1 MPQHWQRCCWLL
13 CVSNAAVSLIE
24 EAAKRLEQ
32 LRRAGVMTPADR
44 PAPRLSAR
52 AEATPAEV
60 PPKAAATAQ
69 KITVDVRRL
78 AAQGFLIPGAPR
90 SATAD
95 EFRVIKRPLLANASG
110 LGAAPVKNGNLIM
123 VTSAMPNE
131 GKTFTAVNLALSIA
145 DELDRTVLL
154 VDADVARPAV
164 PALFGLPA
172 TRGLLDALQD
182 PSLDVGQCLLRT
194 NIPNFTI
201 LPGGTQTPR
210 ATELLASDAMIRV
223 LEDIGSR
230 YADRIIVFDTP
241 PLLVTTESHVLA
253 THMGQIVFV
262 VHAEATVQAQVLKG
276 LETIESC
283 PVKLLVLNMVES
295 RGQGAHGYGY
305 GYGYGYGA

>member
-1 MPQHWQRCCWLL
+1 M
-13 CVSNAAVSLIE
+13 SLIE

-32 LRRAGVMTPADR
+32 LRRAGVTAPADR
-44 PAPRLSAR
+44 PGPRLAAR
-52 AEATPAEV
+52 GETSPAGS
-60 PPKAAATAQ
+60 PPKAAATSH
-69 KITVDVRRL
+69 KVTVDVKRL
-78 AAQGFLIPGAPR
+78 AAQGFVIPGTAR
-90 SATAD
+90 SAAAD

-110 LGAAPVKNGNLIM
+110 LGARPVQNSNLIM

-154 VDADVARPAV
+154 VDADVARPDV
-164 PALFGLPA
+164 LALFGLPA

-182 PSLDVGQCLLRT
+182 RSLDVGPYLLRT
-194 NIPNFTI
+194 NIPNLTI

-210 ATELLASDAMIRV
+210 ATELLASEGMV
-223 LEDIGSR
+223 GLLEEIGSR

-241 PLLVTTESHVLA
+241 PLLVTTEARVLA

-262 VHAEATVQAQVLKG
+262 VKAESTLESQVVHG
-276 LETIESC
+276 LATIESC

-295 RGQGAHGYGY
+295 RAQGAHGYGY
-305 GYGYGYGA
+305 GYGHGYGYGA